1 MPFFCFEIRGITKG
15 TSDYVQLVSPGLPF
29 TAETADLLN
38 KWAGDHGIKEENLST
53 LTPEELESAVQA
65 LQMLAYWLS
74 APIKSDLTNPF
85 WLENEGFNEA
95 DRETDILR
103 GLEEKLRKRSIQ
115 SPGPREAKMLS
126 LKEGS
131 LRLH

>member
-1 MPFFCFEIRGITKG
+1 MSNWYR
-15 TSDYVQLVSPGLPF
+15 PGLPF
-29 TAETADLLN
+29 TAETADLLS

-53 LTPEELESAVQA
+53 LTSEDLESAVQA

-95 DRETDILR
+95 DRETQILR
-103 GLEEKLRKRSIQ
+103 GLEEKLRNRSHEKILV
-115 SPGPREAKMLS
+115 PREAKMLPP
-126 LKEGS
+126 KEGS
-131 LRLH
+131 LRLR